1 MAFLTSNKWVES
13 QILAGAN
20 APREVIRRDALRVAR
35 PATTATP
42 NNALAQN
49 YRGVMAGA
57 KDITN
62 IQSRVVNA
70 VIHRKLG
77 SKTSPGLASW
87 RGRLFGG

>member
-1 MAFLTSNKWVES
+1 MAFLTSNKWVEN

-20 APREVIRRDALRVAR
+20 APREIIRRDALRVAR

-42 NNALAQN
+42 NNAFAQN
-49 YRGVMAGA
+49 YRGVMAGS

-62 IQSRVVNA
+62 IQARVVNA
-70 VIHRKLG
+70 LIQRKLG

-87 RGRLFGG
+87 HGRLFGG